1 MPPLLSFLSIRKT
14 IIYNDYLFHVDLWK
28 LFSSSLK
35 IPVFSMVFEEIHMH
49 FSPAWQ
55 QHWNFK

>member
-35 IPVFSMVFEEIHMH
+35 IPVFSMVFEEIYMH
-49 FSPAWQ
+49 FSPA
-55 QHWNFK
+55 